1 MERRVLLAVILSM
14 AVLYA
19 YQAFVAPPPQPPKAG
34 QQPSGAKPGPAAPA
48 PSPAAVAPQREV
60 APAPRAVVSDNREH
74 ETVVETAD
82 VEAVLTNRGGRV
94 VHWRLKHFLDE
105 QGKPVDLV

>member
-14 AVLYA
+14 VVWYSF
-19 YQAFVAPPPQPPKAG
+19 QAFVAPPPQPPKAG
-34 QQPSGAKPGPAAPA
+34 QQQSGTKPGPAATS
-48 PSPAAVAPQREV
+48 PSPAPVAPQREA
-60 APAPRAVVSDNREH
+60 APAPRAVLSDNREH

-94 VHWRLKHFLDE
+94 LHWRLKHFLGD
-105 QGKPVDLV
+105 QS

>member
-19 YQAFVAPPPQPPKAG
+19 YQAFVAPPPQPAKAG
-34 QQPSGAKPGPAAPA
+34 QQQSGAKPDPAAAA
-48 PSPAAVAPQREV
+48 PSPAPVAPPLDGS
-60 APAPRAVVSDNREH
+60 PAPRAVLSDTREH
-74 ETVVETAD
+74 ETVVQTAD

-94 VHWRLKHFLDE
+94 LHWRLKHFLDD
-105 QGKPVDLV
+105 QGKPVD